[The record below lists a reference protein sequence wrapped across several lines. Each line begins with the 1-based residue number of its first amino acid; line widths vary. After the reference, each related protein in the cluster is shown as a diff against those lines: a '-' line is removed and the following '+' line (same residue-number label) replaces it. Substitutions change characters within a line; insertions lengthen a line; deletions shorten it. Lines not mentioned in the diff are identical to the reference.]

1 MSYIS
6 DYIARQRLILQAENQ
21 AFNQTKFAIEQQNFE
36 RKMQADLSAE
46 NRRIEANLQS
56 AKIQAQSQFESK
68 ALEGI
73 LQGLNQTQAFFQ
85 AEFAKQ
91 TQHNLDRQKLA
102 YETRANILLERLRN
116 NAEINKAKVA
126 AKLEIERMVKEK
138 ELQKDYLVFEKY
150 CDIFFR
156 LLERD
161 LGLNVME
168 LNAEQIERYAAEA
181 FEQLGLLDG

>member
-6 DYIARQRLILQAENQ
+6 DYIAQKRLILQAENQ

-46 NRRIEANLQS
+46 NRRIEANLQA

-91 TQHNLDRQKLA
+91 TQHNLDRQ
-102 YETRANILLERLRN
+102 
-116 NAEINKAKVA
+116 
-126 AKLEIERMVKEK
+126 
-138 ELQKDYLVFEKY
+138 
-150 CDIFFR
+150 
-156 LLERD
+156 
-161 LGLNVME
+161 
-168 LNAEQIERYAAEA
+168 
-181 FEQLGLLDG
+181 